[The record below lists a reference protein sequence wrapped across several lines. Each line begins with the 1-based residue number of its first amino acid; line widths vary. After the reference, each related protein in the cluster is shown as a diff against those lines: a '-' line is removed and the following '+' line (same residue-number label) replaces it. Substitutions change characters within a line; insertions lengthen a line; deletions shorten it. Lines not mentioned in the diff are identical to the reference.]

1 MLMFNYSTNRFLSI
15 LVKERQKIVLRLLEK
30 QENLIVAMRRDLQNE
45 IKRGILD
52 YKVVKMTRSIL
63 MRNYHS
69 HNCFA
74 YFTGCQERMG
84 GRHEDNTTSQQD
96 KSKSR

>member
-52 YKVVKMTRSIL
+52 YKVVKITR
-63 MRNYHS
+63 
-69 HNCFA
+69 
-74 YFTGCQERMG
+74 
-84 GRHEDNTTSQQD
+84 
-96 KSKSR
+96 

>member
-30 QENLIVAMRRDLQNE
+30 QENLIVDMRRDLQNE

-52 YKVVKMTRSIL
+52 YKVVKMIR
-63 MRNYHS
+63 
-69 HNCFA
+69 
-74 YFTGCQERMG
+74 
-84 GRHEDNTTSQQD
+84 
-96 KSKSR
+96 

>member
-1 MLMFNYSTNRFLSI
+1 MLIFNYLINRFLSI

-52 YKVVKMTRSIL
+52 YKVVKMTR
-63 MRNYHS
+63 
-69 HNCFA
+69 
-74 YFTGCQERMG
+74 
-84 GRHEDNTTSQQD
+84 
-96 KSKSR
+96 